1 MFGAPY
7 SSIDYFEPPDKGI
20 GDIFGLK
27 AVLKFKKEKNI
38 DLICRGNAI
47 FIDNGFECFGNKDL
61 VPINSIPYNSDS
73 ENKINGAIMQVNDD
87 LSYSFKTFD

>member
-47 FIDNGFECFGNKDL
+47 FIDNGF
-61 VPINSIPYNSDS
+61 
-73 ENKINGAIMQVNDD
+73 
-87 LSYSFKTFD
+87 